1 MGNSQ
6 SITKI
11 NYEDMQNIINKPEFY
26 LIINTLPNN
35 EQNCLIFN
43 TVNADN
49 EENDVNTC
57 LKENKNTKIV
67 IYGKNSN
74 DETVQK
80 KVQQLTALGFNSIYI
95 YSGGL
100 FEWLLLQDIYG
111 TQLFPTTST
120 ELDILKYK
128 SPSLINIRLLKY

>member
-57 LKENKNTKIV
+57 LKENKNVKIV

-80 KVQQLTALGFNSIYI
+80 KVQQLTTLGFNSIYI

>member
-6 SITKI
+6 RITKI

-57 LKENKNTKIV
+57 LKENKNVKIV